1 MSHSFPMIKSL
12 KRLNV
17 IDGLEITA
25 ERWKIAHQY
34 HRQRQNIYYQSLHQP
49 GIVHGLGVCVI
60 PPPKDKD
67 VSPQH
72 RNHRWVQIQ
81 PGFAIDSFGDLI
93 VVPKAENYYIY
104 SQIKNGISRLIYLV
118 IRYVDPDELKL
129 HNKIEIEETFRIEEQ
144 NNPPQAGEIE
154 LCRIQLEG
162 EEIVLKSPKNVFE
175 PTANCLDVR
184 YRQQAQT
191 KPLSLISIAV
201 LPGDAEEEQQGL
213 NRLLKSIKG
222 LDSTYEGYQ
231 KIRQISTTD
240 YQENNHNYDDV
251 LFLSQQ
257 RSQQL
262 SSEHFSFLQSYLNK
276 GGIILTQI
284 STKNTK
290 LEELKI
296 IEHQLLIEIE
306 RIENTILTAN
316 KRKNESQ
323 ENSDYLTRMYPIL
336 KDELTEIKKSI
347 IIEVDQL
354 SFKIEKLAEKLN
366 ISLETWEEL
375 SGSHPLKNEP
385 FLFQKLPTINNQ
397 SLQLLVGQGLI
408 IIIGDMVSIFS
419 DNQQNLSR
427 EIIRNNQELMLNIL
441 KFGYDR
447 KQMQQALQKP
457 LENQ

>member
-1 MSHSFPMIKSL
+1 MSHSFPMIESL

-34 HRQRQNIYYQSLHQP
+34 HRQRQNIYYQSLHEP
-49 GIVHGLGVCVI
+49 GIVYGLGVCVI
-60 PPPKDKD
+60 PPPTD

-81 PGFAIDSFGDLI
+81 PGFAIDSLGNII

-104 SQIKNGISRLIYLV
+104 SQIKNGSSRLIYLV

-129 HNKIEIEETFRIEEQ
+129 PNRIEISETFQLDEQ

-162 EEIVLKSPKNVFE
+162 EDFVLKSPENVFE
-175 PTANCLDVR
+175 PTANSLDVR
-184 YRQQAQT
+184 YRPQAQT

-201 LPGDAEEEQQGL
+201 LPGDAEKEQQGL
-213 NRLLKSIKG
+213 TRLLKSIKG
-222 LDSTYEGYQ
+222 LDPTYEGYQ

-240 YQENNHNYDDV
+240 YQENNQNYEDV

-262 SSEHFSFLQSYLNK
+262 SSEDFSFLQSYFKK

-316 KRKNESQ
+316 KRNNDNQ

-336 KDELTEIKKSI
+336 KDELEEIRNSI
-347 IIEVDQL
+347 IIEVNQTSFHSKQL
-354 SFKIEKLAEKLN
+354 AQKLN
-366 ISLETWEEL
+366 IVLKTWEEL
-375 SGSHPLKNEP
+375 PSFHPLKNEP

-408 IIIGDMVSIFS
+408 VVIGELVSIFS

-441 KFGYDR
+441 KFGHYR
-447 KQMQQALQKP
+447 KQMQQALQTP
-457 LENQ
+457 LNNQ